1 MAVTGGPRIRRTAQ
15 NTQYT
20 YNIARRIHTVQ
31 SYPVQSP
38 EGAAIILYGHE
49 DGVTVLWRGG
59 RRFKASVYDQSPRG
73 PKGKQNGNPPDDA
86 VMVIDSDEDDNTA
99 PASSG
104 APSFVDKPQFED
116 AADDDST
123 RPDITQTLDLSLG
136 TAVSHIA
143 TLPMTPCPAED
154 AAWDGADVLKEKIV
168 FAVSCASREVYLI
181 TLPLTPPS
189 PASKAREELREGLLA
204 GKAGSGKWGETL
216 TLLSGQQKPSDGLAM
231 GLIKPTS
238 ASERSKSTERSRSA
252 GRGIPRAVVASHS
265 REAAGTLR
273 LWDVPLEK
281 PTKDRP
287 LEPFQTEYLP
297 SPLSGISFNP
307 THSTQLLCNASPHAV
322 RIYDYAQA
330 SMPPDDLSEGPFPS
344 QGSWLISLYPP
355 FARPSA
361 SRKPIIAASW
371 VAYGR
376 GVLVLLADGQW
387 GIWDIDGVS
396 PHGPALFGKPGS
408 GIRGAALTSF
418 SVTGYIEGTS
428 PLRSLTSQRASGTGS
443 DFVPMTPHSRRE
455 APIGASYGPERLV
468 TVKGGVLVTPLPARA
483 TTTADESAII
493 WIGGAEHVVVIPGV
507 LKFWEAQLR
516 KGAGGGVNLFSGAQP
531 TRMIR
536 LNDLVV
542 GLMGERCVDVGA
554 IPKLGTNETS
564 NDEGLPIEVIVCGES
579 RLVVVHESETVVGTR
594 IGGVKGSFQRRL
606 SERSRVSSA
615 VSVFPRPEQKAS
627 ELFNLSVKPRRTL
640 SIAQV
645 QAEKQPET
653 IVPSVEGEDVQA
665 ADRSQAG
672 FSFANSLAAAADK
685 MQLDDEE
692 DRDIEGEMEH
702 ELLGLMEIDQRL
714 DELNADRGRGRKKV
728 NFSGA

>member
-38 EGAAIILYGHE
+38 EGAAIVLYGHE

-86 VMVIDSDEDDNTA
+86 VMVIDSDEDDNAA
-99 PASSG
+99 PASNG
-104 APSFVDKPQFED
+104 ASSFVDKPQFED

-653 IVPSVEGEDVQA
+653 IVPSIEAEDVQA

>member
-38 EGAAIILYGHE
+38 EGAAIVLYGHE

-86 VMVIDSDEDDNTA
+86 VMVIDSDEDDNAA
-99 PASSG
+99 PASNG
-104 APSFVDKPQFED
+104 ASSFVDKPQFED

-653 IVPSVEGEDVQA
+653 IVPSIEGEDVQA